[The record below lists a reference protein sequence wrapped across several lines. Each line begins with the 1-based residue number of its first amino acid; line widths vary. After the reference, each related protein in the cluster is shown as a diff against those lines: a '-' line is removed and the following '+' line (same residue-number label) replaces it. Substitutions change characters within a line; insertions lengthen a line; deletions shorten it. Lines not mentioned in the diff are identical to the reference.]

1 VLNLASQAI
10 VETYSYD
17 AAGNRTAKTRTMP
30 APASIQGV
38 QMGGF
43 SGVFTHAS
51 TAYMPSFVG
60 PIQYPLAS
68 TGLTSG
74 MPLVL
79 PFAPIVPSLTRQT
92 TTYIWDSQD
101 RLASVTLPDGS
112 VHRYAYDYRTRR
124 VGTSRSGVSLPP
136 SSTAI
141 TFSSGLSVAEWESTN
156 PSSLISDPSSPV
168 VEYTRGPDMGGG
180 VGGLLYT
187 SRRDTSSPSLP
198 VSSSPGLRYN
208 LSNGRGD
215 IVAQADQYA
224 SLTWTASYEAYGK
237 RTRQTGEN
245 KDKQRGNSKDEDPTG
260 LLNEGFRYRDIERD
274 IETGVWLSFLLPKA
288 P

>member
-1 VLNLASQAI
+1 MLNLASQAI

-92 TTYIWDSQD
+92 TTYIWDSQN

-187 SRRDTSSPSLP
+187 SRSESASL
-198 VSSSPGLRYN
+198 SASRTLRYN

-260 LLNEGFRYRDIERD
+260 LLNEGFRYQD
-274 IETGVWLSFLLPKA
+274 IETSVWLSFLLPKA